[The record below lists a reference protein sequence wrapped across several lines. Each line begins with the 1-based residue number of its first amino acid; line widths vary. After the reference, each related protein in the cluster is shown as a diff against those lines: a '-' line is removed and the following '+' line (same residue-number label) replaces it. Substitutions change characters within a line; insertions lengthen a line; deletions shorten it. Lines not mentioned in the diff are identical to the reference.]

1 MNLNLAFNAAAEY
14 YSVLKWIESLLLLSE
29 IPKGEELEKNEDSLQ
44 VVFQNISSSWDDNTI
59 I

>member
-14 YSVLKWIESLLLLSE
+14 YSVFKRIESLLLLSE
-29 IPKGEELEKNEDSLQ
+29 IPKGEELEKNENSFQ
-44 VVFQNISSSWDDNTI
+44 VVVQNISSSWDDNTI